1 MIEISFVVSVY
12 NAEKTLNKCL
22 KSLLR
27 QKFSNYEVLIVDD
40 CSTDE
45 STKIIPVSYTHL
57 TLPTT

>member
-45 STKIIPVSYTHL
+45 STKIIQWYK
-57 TLPTT
+57 